1 MVLLRED
8 TVGPWEAERLRTN
21 RISVPIFCGWNSTN
35 ACMDLTPKNGHV
47 GYTALPFWRSCRSYC
62 IGLT

>member
-35 ACMDLTPKNGHV
+35 ACTGVRELRPLNADEITT
-47 GYTALPFWRSCRSYC
+47 TAR
-62 IGLT
+62 